1 MENKLF
7 RKINRKIRKYN
18 TLKIYKKINNKN
30 MDTNKKTNYTNTGN
44 NNNNRQGHRKPL
56 STKSSARS
64 SYSSMSKKST
74 SRPPIRNRKNS
85 GPKFETKISEA
96 TEIAHIPALAE
107 DSIRI
112 INLGGVEEIGRNM
125 SCIEY
130 KDSIVIVDC
139 GFQFSESTTPGI
151 ECILPNTRYLEENK
165 HKIKGMLITHAH
177 LDHIGAIPYILPRIG
192 NPKIYARQF
201 TSLMIKKRHEEFP
214 HLDPLNIEVIET
226 SDTVELGDLKAKF
239 FAVSHA
245 IPDSMGIIIET
256 PFGDVVHTGDL
267 RLDHDD
273 NIPTQAEEER
283 YKIFENRNILC
294 LMTDSTNCEN
304 PGFSISDRV
313 VFENIRKIINDTP
326 GRLLIGTFS
335 SQVERMLEILKMIE
349 SFGKKVVVEGRSIK
363 TNIEVA
369 KVAGLLKADPNII
382 IPIEDMDNYP
392 ADKVVILVTG
402 AQGEEFAVLN
412 RAANGMHKYI
422 RLDKK
427 TTILMSSSVVP
438 GNERSVQILKDK
450 LSRKGAHIIH
460 YKTSDV
466 HSSGHA
472 NHDEL
477 IWIHK
482 KIHPKFF
489 IPVHGYHYMLRVHAD
504 IERELGMS
512 EENIILPDNG
522 MIIEIQ
528 NAGQKIV
535 SLKEFAPNEMIIVDG
550 MSVGKIQDVVMRDRQ
565 ALAEDGMFV
574 VIGVIDNHTKR
585 LKKSPDLIS
594 RGFVYL
600 KESQDLL
607 WETRSLA
614 KKIIEDCLDKNAN
627 ATMDDIKNE
636 LNETISKFLLQK
648 TAKRPV
654 IIPVIIV
661 V

>member
-1 MENKLF
+1 MNNQNNNYQN
-7 RKINRKIRKYN
+7 NRSSAHKH
-18 TLKIYKKINNKN
+18 T
-30 MDTNKKTNYTNTGN
+30 
-44 NNNNRQGHRKPL
+44 NNNR
-56 STKSSARS
+56 STRS
-64 SYSSMSKKST
+64 SYAGMSKRSI

-85 GPKFETKISEA
+85 GPKFESIISKE
-96 TEIAHIPALAE
+96 TELAHIPQLAN

-165 HKIKGMLITHAH
+165 HKIKGMLITHGH

-192 NPKIYARQF
+192 NPKVYARQF
-201 TSLMIKKRHEEFP
+201 TALMIKKRHEEFP
-214 HLDPLNIEVIET
+214 HLDPINLEIVET
-226 SDTVELGDLKAKF
+226 EDTVFLGELKARF

-245 IPDSMGIIIET
+245 IPDSMGLIIET
-256 PFGDVVHTGDL
+256 PYGNIVHTGDL

-273 NIPTQAEEER
+273 GVPTEVEIER
-283 YKIFENRNILC
+283 YKIFENMNVLC
-294 LMTDSTNCEN
+294 LLTDSTNCEN
-304 PGFSISDRV
+304 PGFSISDRI
-313 VFENIRKIINDTP
+313 VFENIRKIIKDTP
-326 GRLLIGTFS
+326 GRLIIATFS
-335 SQVERMLEILKMIE
+335 SQVERMLKIMEMAE
-349 SFGKKVVVEGRSIK
+349 SFGKKIAIEGRSIK
-363 TNIEVA
+363 TNVEVS
-369 KVAGLLKADPNII
+369 KNAGMLRIDPKII
-382 IPIEDMDNYP
+382 IPIEDIDDYP
-392 ADKVVILVTG
+392 PERVVILATG

-412 RAANGMHKYI
+412 RAANGVHKYI
-422 RLDKK
+422 KLNKN
-427 TTILMSSSVVP
+427 TTILMSSSIVP
-438 GNERSVQILKDK
+438 GNERAVQMLKDK

-477 IWIHK
+477 VWIHQ

-504 IERELGMS
+504 IERGLGMPD
-512 EENIILPDNG
+512 ENIIIPDNG

-535 SLKEFAPNEMIIVDG
+535 ALKEYAPNEMLVVDG
-550 MSVGKIQDVVMRDRQ
+550 MTVGKIQDVVIRDRQ

-574 VIGVIDNHTKR
+574 VIGVLDNRTKK

-600 KESQDLL
+600 KESQELL
-607 WETRSLA
+607 YQTRSLA
-614 KKIIEDCLDKNAN
+614 KKVIEEELDKNMN
-627 ATMDDIKNE
+627 VEMDQIKNN
-636 LNETISKFLLQK
+636 LNESITKFLLQK

-654 IIPVIIV
+654 IIPVMILV
-661 V
+661 

>member
-1 MENKLF
+1 M
-7 RKINRKIRKYN
+7 
-18 TLKIYKKINNKN
+18 INNDNRNKN
-30 MDTNKKTNYTNTGN
+30 QNN
-44 NNNNRQGHRKPL
+44 NNNNRPPREK
-56 STKSSARS
+56 STGSGRS
-64 SYSSMSKKST
+64 SYANMSSKKS
-74 SRPPIRNRKNS
+74 SGRPPIRARKNA

-96 TEIAHIPALAE
+96 TEIAHIPPLAS

-130 KDSIVIVDC
+130 KDSIIVVDC

-177 LDHIGAIPYILPRIG
+177 LDHIGGIPYILPRIG

-201 TSLMIKKRHEEFP
+201 TALMIKKRHEEFP
-214 HLDPLNIEVIET
+214 HLDPLNIEIIET
-226 SDTVELGDLKAKF
+226 DDTVNLGDITAKF

-245 IPDSMGIIIET
+245 IPDSMGLIIET
-256 PFGDVVHTGDL
+256 PFGDIVHTGDL
-267 RLDHDD
+267 RLDHDN
-273 NIPTQAEEER
+273 NIPTPAEIER

-294 LMTDSTNCEN
+294 LLTDSTNCEN
-304 PGFSISDRV
+304 PGFSISDRI
-313 VFENIRKIINDTP
+313 VFENIRKIIKDTP
-326 GRLLIGTFS
+326 GRLIVATFS
-335 SQVERMLEILKMIE
+335 SQVERMLEIMKMIE
-349 SFGKKVVVEGRSIK
+349 MYGKKIAVEGRSIK

-369 KVAGLLKADPNII
+369 KMAGMLKVNPNII
-382 IPIEDMDNYP
+382 IPIEEMENYP
-392 ADKVVILVTG
+392 ADRVVILATG

-427 TTILMSSSVVP
+427 TTILMSSSIVP
-438 GNERSVQILKDK
+438 GNERAVQMLKDK
-450 LSRKGAHIIH
+450 LSRRGAHIIH
-460 YKTSDV
+460 YKTDDV

-477 IWIHK
+477 VWIHK

-512 EENIILPDNG
+512 EENIIIPDNG

-528 NAGQKIV
+528 NGGQKITP
-535 SLKEFAPNEMIIVDG
+535 LKEFAPNEMIIVDG

-565 ALAEDGMFV
+565 TLAEDGMFV

-607 WETRSLA
+607 YQTRSLS
-614 KKIIEDCLDKNAN
+614 KKIIEDAIEKDINIS
-627 ATMDDIKNE
+627 MDDIKNN
-636 LNETISKFLLQK
+636 LSDSVSKFLLQK

>member
-1 MENKLF
+1 MNTN
-7 RKINRKIRKYN
+7 NRSGNRNIRKN
-18 TLKIYKKINNKN
+18 RTGAPKEKIV
-30 MDTNKKTNYTNTGN
+30 
-44 NNNNRQGHRKPL
+44 
-56 STKSSARS
+56 RS
-64 SYSSMSKKST
+64 SYASMSRRST
-74 SRPPIRNRKNS
+74 SRPPIRNKKNS

-96 TEIAHIPALAE
+96 TELAHIPPLAP
-107 DSIRI
+107 DSIRL

-130 KDSIVIVDC
+130 KDTIIIVDC

-165 HKIKGMLITHAH
+165 HKIKGMLITHGH

-201 TSLMIKKRHEEFP
+201 TALMIKKRHEEFP
-214 HLDPLNIEVIET
+214 HLDPINLEIIET
-226 SDTVELGDLKAKF
+226 EDTVELGELKARF

-245 IPDSMGIIIET
+245 IPDSMGLIIET
-256 PFGDVVHTGDL
+256 PYGDIVHTGDL

-273 NIPTQAEEER
+273 GIPTQTEIDR
-283 YKIFENRNILC
+283 YKIFENRNVLC
-294 LMTDSTNCEN
+294 LLTDSTNCEN
-304 PGFSISDRV
+304 PGFSISDRI
-313 VFENIRKIINDTP
+313 VFDNIRKIIRDTE
-326 GRLLIGTFS
+326 GRLIIATFS
-335 SQVERMLEILKMIE
+335 SQVERMLEIMRMIE
-349 SFGKKVVVEGRSIK
+349 SFGKKIAVEGRSIK

-369 KVAGLLKADPNII
+369 KAAGLLKVDPSII
-382 IPIEDMDNYP
+382 IPIEEMDNYP
-392 ADKVVILVTG
+392 VDRVVILATG

-412 RAANGMHKYI
+412 RAANGTHKYI
-422 RLDKK
+422 KLNKK
-427 TTILMSSSVVP
+427 TTIVMSSSIVP
-438 GNERSVQILKDK
+438 GNERAVQMLKDK
-450 LSRKGAHIIH
+450 LSRRGAHIIH

-477 IWIHK
+477 VWIHE

-504 IERELGMS
+504 IQRHLGMP
-512 EENIILPDNG
+512 EENIIIPDNG

-528 NAGQKIV
+528 NKGQKIV
-535 SLKEFAPNEMIIVDG
+535 ALKEFAPNEMIIVDG
-550 MSVGKIQDVVMRDRQ
+550 MNVGKIQDVVMRDRQ
-565 ALAEDGMFV
+565 TLAEDGMFV
-574 VIGVIDNHTKR
+574 IIGVIDNHTKR

-600 KESQDLL
+600 KESQELL
-607 WETRSLA
+607 YQTRSLA
-614 KKIIEDCLDKNAN
+614 KKIIEEEIEKNSN
-627 ATMDDIKNE
+627 VSMDDIKNN
-636 LNETISKFLLQK
+636 LNEAISKFLLQK